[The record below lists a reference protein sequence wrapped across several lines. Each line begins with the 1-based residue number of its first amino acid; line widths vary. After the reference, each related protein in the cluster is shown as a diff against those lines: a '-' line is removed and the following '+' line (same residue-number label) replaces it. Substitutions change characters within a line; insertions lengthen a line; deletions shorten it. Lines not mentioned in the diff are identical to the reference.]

1 MRMEWSL
8 RTTSRPSVAKKRIA
22 GGTAMRNM
30 NRSLAIALG
39 LFTATMVSGC
49 GSGTSAPPPPP
60 PPPVSVSVSPTSA
73 SIQVNATQQFTA
85 TLQNDPS
92 NKGVTWAF
100 MQNGAS
106 CSAECGTLS
115 ATSSASG
122 TPITYTAPAMVPS
135 DHNVAIIATPVAD
148 TNAAAGSTIT
158 ITVGTVKLVPSSLSF
173 GTVQIGHSSSPQ
185 ATTLTNTGNT
195 TLSSPASR
203 SRGRST
209 ATFLGRRLAARA
221 L

>member
-22 GGTAMRNM
+22 GVTDMRDM

-92 NKGVTWAF
+92 NKGVTWALT
-100 MQNGAS
+100 QDGAA
-106 CSAECGTLS
+106 CSA
-115 ATSSASG
+115 ASG
-122 TPITYTAPAMVPS
+122 TPVTYTAPTTVPS
-135 DHNVAIIATPVAD
+135 DPNVAIIATPVAD
-148 TNAAAGSTIT
+148 TNAAVGSSIT
-158 ITVGTVKLVPSSLSF
+158 ITVGTVKLVPASLSF
-173 GTVQIGHSSSPQ
+173 GTVQVGHSSSPQ

-195 TLSSPASR
+195 TLTITSI
-203 SRGRST
+203 
-209 ATFLGRRLAARA
+209 
-221 L
+221 